1 MEYFVFGV
9 IFLGFGILAYN
20 TTKEK
25 DWDMRQEYEVIESRI
40 VDSIHSLKAIFSR
53 ELAYLQID
61 IGEQEKIVESI
72 KKEIKGLENV
82 VYENIQRY
90 IEWQEYTK
98 TQEYQDM
105 NKEFEYTETF
115 CLDMWHEIYEIQ
127 EAPDLIP
134 KVSMGFNTRDKDEAL
149 RKAEYM
155 LVSTGYN
162 KGIVFNRYESI
173 HIVLKDETIEIIQHI
188 KHTDTENKGEE
199 N

>member
-1 MEYFVFGV
+1 
-9 IFLGFGILAYN
+9 
-20 TTKEK
+20 
-25 DWDMRQEYEVIESRI
+25 MRQEYEVIESRI

>member
-134 KVSMGFNTRDKDEAL
+134 KVSMGFNRIYA
-149 RKAEYM
+149 
-155 LVSTGYN
+155 S
-162 KGIVFNRYESI
+162 
-173 HIVLKDETIEIIQHI
+173 
-188 KHTDTENKGEE
+188 
-199 N
+199 